1 MAEPIKLDDLTIF
14 NAMSTQE
21 ILVKALSE
29 DQAEF
34 DLSDVGEIDSS
45 GLQLLIALRKQADK
59 DGKDVK
65 YHSVSEPVRE
75 LINQYGMADVIGL
88 ST

>member
-14 NAMSTQE
+14 SAMSTQE
-21 ILVKALSE
+21 ILVKALA
-29 DQAEF
+29 DNQAEF

-59 DGKDVK
+59 DGKEVK

>member
-14 NAMSTQE
+14 NAMSTRD
-21 ILVKALSE
+21 IFVKALSE

-45 GLQLLIALRKQADK
+45 GLQLLIALRKQADI
-59 DGKDVK
+59 DGKNVK
-65 YHSVSEPVRE
+65 YHSVSDPVRE
-75 LINQYGMADVIGL
+75 LIDQYGMADVIGL
-88 ST
+88 SA

>member
-21 ILVKALSE
+21 VLVKALS
-29 DQAEF
+29 DGQAEF

-59 DGKDVK
+59 DGKVVK
-65 YHSVSEPVRE
+65 FHSVSEPVME
-75 LINQYGMADVIGL
+75 LIKQYGMADVIGL
-88 ST
+88 SA